1 MEKYQRIWDDAIDR
15 LKSNISQ
22 QSFDMFFSTP
32 KKVYKIKNNKMYVI
46 VQNNHEQFMLDKF
59 YLKEVVEMIAEVSG
73 LNYDVKFITA
83 DYVKNDQQ
91 AFDLTKPDPNLPKY
105 YRGNLNTTY
114 TFDRFVAGK
123 SNRLA
128 YMIALQVAERPGEVA
143 NPLYIFGGV
152 GLGKTHL
159 MQAIG
164 NFILDDNP
172 SSRIL
177 YCTSEKFIDDY
188 RHATLDNNFES
199 FKEKYRNID
208 VLLIDDIQFLSK
220 KEQTQTEFFNTFN
233 ELYNSNKQIVI
244 TSDRPA

>member
-1 MEKYQRIWDDAIDR
+1 
-15 LKSNISQ
+15 
-22 QSFDMFFSTP
+22 
-32 KKVYKIKNNKMYVI
+32 
-46 VQNNHEQFMLDKF
+46 
-59 YLKEVVEMIAEVSG
+59 
-73 LNYDVKFITA
+73 
-83 DYVKNDQQ
+83 
-91 AFDLTKPDPNLPKY
+91 
-105 YRGNLNTTY
+105 
-114 TFDRFVAGK
+114 
-123 SNRLA
+123 
-128 YMIALQVAERPGEVA
+128 MIALQVAERPGEVA

-188 RHATLDNNFES
+188 RHATLDNNFEA

-220 KEQTQTEFFNTFN
+220 RTNTN
-233 ELYNSNKQIVI
+233 
-244 TSDRPA
+244 

>member
-1 MEKYQRIWDDAIDR
+1 MYAVEKYQRIWDDAIDR

-32 KKVYKIKNNKMYVI
+32 KKVYKVKNNKMYVV

-73 LNYDVKFITA
+73 FNYDVKFITN

-159 MQAIG
+159 M
-164 NFILDDNP
+164 
-172 SSRIL
+172 
-177 YCTSEKFIDDY
+177 
-188 RHATLDNNFES
+188 
-199 FKEKYRNID
+199 
-208 VLLIDDIQFLSK
+208 
-220 KEQTQTEFFNTFN
+220 
-233 ELYNSNKQIVI
+233 
-244 TSDRPA
+244 